1 MSYPLLIKEKEVFIM
16 SDMRYALIPA
26 YNPDDKLIEITHEHV
41 KYGFNIVVVDD
52 GSDETCNDIFTE
64 IIACAD
70 VLHHRTNRGKGAAL
84 RTGLDYI
91 AQKNSGLADT
101 NGYVVVTLDADG
113 QHYMND
119 VLRVTEKSEENRDA
133 LVLGARGFDND
144 VPIKSRLGNDITR
157 HVFFF
162 VTGVK
167 VWDTQTGLRAFS
179 DKHIDFMRQIEGD
192 RYEYEINVLLEYV
205 GKKIKIMEVPI
216 QTIYLDDNK
225 SSHFNA
231 VRDSFLIYARILK
244 HINIR
249 MERRGAGW

>member
-1 MSYPLLIKEKEVFIM
+1 MCCTI
-16 SDMRYALIPA
+16 
-26 YNPDDKLIEITHEHV
+26 
-41 KYGFNIVVVDD
+41 GQ
-52 GSDETCNDIFTE
+52 TE
-64 IIACAD
+64 
-70 VLHHRTNRGKGAAL
+70 GKGAAL

-162 VTGVK
+162 VTGGK
-167 VWDTQTGLRAFS
+167 SMGYADRTQGFFR
-179 DKHIDFMRQIEGD
+179 
-192 RYEYEINVLLEYV
+192 
-205 GKKIKIMEVPI
+205 
-216 QTIYLDDNK
+216 
-225 SSHFNA
+225 
-231 VRDSFLIYARILK
+231 
-244 HINIR
+244 
-249 MERRGAGW
+249 

>member
-26 YNPDDKLIEITHEHV
+26 YNPDDKLIEITHELV
-41 KYGFNIVVVDD
+41 KYGFNIVVADD

-162 VTGVK
+162 VTGGK
-167 VWDTQTGLRAFS
+167 SMGYADRTQGFFR
-179 DKHIDFMRQIEGD
+179 
-192 RYEYEINVLLEYV
+192 
-205 GKKIKIMEVPI
+205 
-216 QTIYLDDNK
+216 
-225 SSHFNA
+225 
-231 VRDSFLIYARILK
+231 
-244 HINIR
+244 
-249 MERRGAGW
+249 